1 MSTSARPVPQLLLR
15 VEEVAA
21 MLAIARTRVFD
32 LIGSGELRS
41 VKIGHSRR
49 ISEQAVRDYV
59 ERLGQGS
66 AE

>member
-49 ISEQAVRDYV
+49 IPEQAVRDYV